1 MRKSRALT
9 ESKLRSA
16 ASFGELLFELRQRA
30 GLSQRELARRTGLA
44 NSAVSEFENCRRAPP
59 RQDHLAALAVALGAT
74 ESQRALMFELADDG
88 RNAVGKLRI
97 GRETSPELASLLRE
111 VFDVAMRLNDQQ
123 VAALRVRI
131 KEVAM

>member
-1 MRKSRALT
+1 MRRSRALT
-9 ESKLRSA
+9 ESKPRSA

-59 RQDHLAALAVALGAT
+59 RRDGIVALALALSAT
-74 ESQRALMFELADDG
+74 EAECELMFELAGAG
-88 RNAVGKLRI
+88 RGAVGKLRI

-111 VFDVAMRLNDQQ
+111 VFDVAMQLNDQQ
-123 VAALRVRI
+123 VAALRVRLM
-131 KEVAM
+131 EAVM